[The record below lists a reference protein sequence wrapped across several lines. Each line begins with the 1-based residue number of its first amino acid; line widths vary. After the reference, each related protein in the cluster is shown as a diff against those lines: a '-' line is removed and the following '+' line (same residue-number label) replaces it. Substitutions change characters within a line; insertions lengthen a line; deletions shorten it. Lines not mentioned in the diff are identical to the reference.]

1 MPGTR
6 ALQDAAA
13 EPLELLEVTS
23 AEPDQ
28 LVGSDSGDGEAYD
41 AMVVGITGAAEVAG
55 LDRAV
60 DQAGCAVVSQH
71 QRLGNIADGRCV
83 RAGVPADGE
92 EELMLRGSEPFT
104 LGLLFAPVEE
114 PPQLRA
120 ELEQSSVVRVR
131 ELSLGHRI

>member
-1 MPGTR
+1 M
-6 ALQDAAA
+6 
-13 EPLELLEVTS
+13 TS
-23 AEPDQ
+23 AEAYQ

-55 LDRAV
+55 LDRAI

-71 QRLGNIADGRCV
+71 QHLGNVADGRFV
-83 RAGVPADGE
+83 RPGVPADGE
-92 EELMLRGSEPFT
+92 EELMLRGSEPFA
-104 LGLLFAPVEE
+104 LGFLFAPVEE

-131 ELSLGHRI
+131 ELSVRHHV